1 MKRDSVAALMPVFK
15 GLGFGAVG
23 FLLGGGAT
31 VGVATLLG
39 RPAWPVEAA
48 IVIGYLVGLAGWL
61 LGVGV
66 WDYWARGWFGLPPR
80 KAEVHGWRRYFHFTT
95 DHKVIGVQYLVTFV
109 VLFLLAGFF
118 AMLMRIELAYPGQTI
133 MTAARFTHLMSMH
146 GIIMIAVAVAT
157 IIGGLGNFA
166 VPLLIGAEDMAFPRI
181 NALSYWLVP
190 PVALLLVA
198 TFFAGG
204 FDTGWTAYP
213 PLSEVNATG
222 QVLFNLAVITF
233 GFSSILGGLNFLVTV
248 ARLRAPGMT
257 WGRLPIFVWSVVA
270 ASAIS
275 LTATQF
281 LAAALLM
288 ILLDRTAGMAFFSAA
303 RGGAPLLYQHVF
315 WFYSH
320 PAVYIMILP
329 GFGVALEVLTHFSRK
344 PLYAYRWVV
353 AGFLGIVALSFI
365 VWAHHLYTSGMA
377 EYLHGPFMATTEL
390 ISIPTG
396 LIFLAALGT
405 LWMGKLWLRTPMV
418 FALGFLFNFLIG
430 GITGIFNAD
439 VPTDLHLQD
448 TYFVVGHFHYTI
460 MGGMIFALF
469 AGIYYWFPKITG
481 RMYNETLGRLHFWWM
496 FVTYNTTFIP
506 MFWLGIFGMNR
517 RIADYPPELGAV
529 NLFVSASAL
538 LLGASFLVFVI
549 NMVRSWARGP
559 RAASNP
565 WHARTL
571 EWQVPSPP
579 PEGNFPAPPQ
589 VAGHPYDYG
598 VPGAVHAVVAVT
610 GAAQGGPSGEGE
622 R

>member
-1 MKRDSVAALMPVFK
+1 VALRPLLRGLALGV
-15 GLGFGAVG
+15 VG

-31 VGVATLLG
+31 VLGAILLG
-39 RPAWPVEAA
+39 RPTWPVEAA
-48 IVIGYLVGLAGWL
+48 ISIGYLVGLAGWL

-66 WDYWARGWFGLPPR
+66 WDYWARGWFGLPVRRPE
-80 KAEVHGWRRYFHFTT
+80 AHGRWRYFHFTT
-95 DHKVIGVQYLVTFV
+95 DHKVVGVQYLVTFV
-109 VLFLLAGFF
+109 ALFLLAGLL
-118 AMLMRIELAYPGQTI
+118 AMLMRIELAAPGPTI
-133 MTAARFTHLMSMH
+133 MTAARYTHIMSMH
-146 GIIMIAVAVAT
+146 GIIMIAVAIAT
-157 IIGGLGNFA
+157 IIGGLGNFL
-166 VPLLIGAEDMAFPRI
+166 VPLMIGADDMAFPRL

-190 PVALLLVA
+190 PVAVLLVA

-233 GFSSILGGLNFLVTV
+233 GLSSVLGGLNFLVTIS
-248 ARLRAPGMT
+248 RLRAPGMT
-257 WGRLPIFVWSVVA
+257 WGRLPIFVWSVFA
-270 ASAIS
+270 ASLIS

-288 ILLDRTAGMAFFSAA
+288 VLLDRTAGMAFFAAA

-329 GFGVALEVLTHFSRK
+329 AFGIALEVLTHFSRK

-353 AGFLGIVALSFI
+353 AGLLGIVGLSFV
-365 VWAHHLYTSGMA
+365 VWAHHLYTSGMP

-405 LWMGKLWLRTPMV
+405 LWMGKLWLRTPML

-430 GITGIFNAD
+430 GVTGIFNAD

-469 AGIYYWFPKITG
+469 AGVYYWFPKITG
-481 RMYNETLGRLHFWWM
+481 RLYSERLGRLHFWWM

-506 MFWLGIFGMNR
+506 MFWLGMFGMNR
-517 RIADYPPELGAV
+517 RIADYPPSLGRV
-529 NLFVSASAL
+529 NLFVSVSAF
-538 LLGASFLVFVI
+538 LLGASFLVFI
-549 NMVRSWARGP
+549 YNAVRSWARGP
-559 RAASNP
+559 RAAGNP

-579 PEGNFPAPPQ
+579 PEGNFPAPPR
-589 VAGHPYDYG
+589 VTGHPYDYG
-598 VPGAVHAVVAVT
+598 VPGAVHAVVAVA
-610 GAAQGGPSGEGE
+610 GAAGPGPASGG
-622 R
+622 